1 MSTAPHAA
9 HLAARHR
16 VAVRPAAVCLV
27 ARSGRE
33 SQSGAMLLEALIAIL
48 LFSIAILGLA
58 GLQARGI
65 EVVRDAEYRA
75 QASHFANQIVGHMW
89 ADRFNVPLYALN
101 AGAGAACV
109 AGNNQTANPVVGAWL
124 NGLGGA
130 GVAGALPGA
139 SGLQQQIEVAPDN
152 VVTVTVCW
160 QAPQDAAPHSFTM
173 TAQIQG

>member
-1 MSTAPHAA
+1 MSAGANVMAA
-9 HLAARHR
+9 TTRYPARAARD
-16 VAVRPAAVCLV
+16 A
-27 ARSGRE
+27 
-33 SQSGAMLLEALIAIL
+33 QSGSMLLEALIAIL

-75 QASHFANQIVGHMW
+75 QASLFANQIVGQMW
-89 ADRFNVPLYALN
+89 ADRFNVPLFALN
-101 AGAGAACV
+101 AGAAAC
-109 AGNNQTANPVVGAWL
+109 AGGANASAHPAVTAWL
-124 NGLGGA
+124 NGLTGA

-139 SGLQQQIEVAPDN
+139 AGLQQQIEVAPNN

-160 QAPQDAAPHSFTM
+160 QAPQDAAPHAFTM

>member
-1 MSTAPHAA
+1 VLVSAGVP
-9 HLAARHR
+9 
-16 VAVRPAAVCLV
+16 VAE
-27 ARSGRE
+27 RSCRDA
-33 SQSGAMLLEALIAIL
+33 QSGAMLLEALIAIL

-101 AGAGAACV
+101 SGAGVACTAGANASL
-109 AGNNQTANPVVGAWL
+109 NPVVADWL
-124 NGLGGA
+124 NALSGA

-139 SGLQQQIEVAPDN
+139 ANLQQQIEVAPDN

-160 QAPQDAAPHSFTM
+160 QAPQDAAPHAFTL
-173 TAQIQG
+173 TAQVQG